1 MKPQQPRIDLVEH
14 LVDSTRVYDG
24 ALLKVRRDQVRLPD
38 GSSAVRE
45 YIEHPGAVAIVP
57 LLDNGEVVLE
67 RQYRYPLRREFIE
80 IPAGKFDGGETALQ
94 TGQRELREE
103 TGYSAR
109 SWTQLALTHPGIG
122 YSDERIEYYLARDL
136 QRGESRLDQGEFL
149 QVFSLP
155 FATAVQWV
163 LQGRI
168 TDTKTMIGLLLA
180 EKHLHGLLKAPSS
193 PASQDSAQDSAQG
206 WQP

>member
-1 MKPQQPRIDLVEH
+1 MSTSSTPGSPARWEH
-14 LVDSTRVYDG
+14 LSQSTLATTRVLD
-24 ALLKVRRDQVRLPD
+24 LRSVRLRHPQRAVERDFVVIASADWCNVIAVTPD
-38 GSSAVRE
+38 GKLVLVRQFRFG
-45 YIEHPGAVAIVP
+45 IE
-57 LLDNGEVVLE
+57 
-67 RQYRYPLRREFIE
+67 EFSLE
-80 IPAGKFDGGETALQ
+80 IPGGIIDPGETPVAAAV
-94 TGQRELREE
+94 RELREE

-109 SWTQLALTHPGIG
+109 SWTHLALTHPGIG

-136 QRGESRLDQGEFL
+136 QRGESRLDEGEFL

-180 EKHLHGLLKAPSS
+180 EKYLQGQWTVNP
-193 PASQDSAQDSAQG
+193 AQG
-206 WQP
+206 QQP

>member
-1 MKPQQPRIDLVEH
+1 MTQQHTKIDLVEH
-14 LVDSTRVYDG
+14 PVDSTRVYDG
-24 ALLKVRRDQVRLPD
+24 ALLKVRRDKVRLPD
-38 GSSAVRE
+38 GSNAVRE

-80 IPAGKFDGGETALQ
+80 IPAGKFDGAETALQ

-109 SWTQLALTHPGIG
+109 SWTHLALTHPGIG

-136 QRGESRLDQGEFL
+136 QRGESRLDEGEFL

-163 LQGRI
+163 LQGCI

-180 EKHLHGLLKAPSS
+180 EKYLQGQWTVNP
-193 PASQDSAQDSAQG
+193 AQG
-206 WQP
+206 QQP

>member
-1 MKPQQPRIDLVEH
+1 MTQQHTKIDLVEH
-14 LVDSTRVYDG
+14 FVDSTRVYDG
-24 ALLKVRRDQVRLPD
+24 ALLKVRRDQVLLPD
-38 GSSAVRE
+38 GSNAVRE

-80 IPAGKFDGGETALQ
+80 IPAGKFDGTETALQ

-103 TGYSAR
+103 TGYSAS
-109 SWTQLALTHPGIG
+109 SWTHLALTHPGIG

-136 QRGESRLDQGEFL
+136 QRGESRLDEGEFL
-149 QVFSLP
+149 QVFSVP

-180 EKHLHGLLKAPSS
+180 EKYLQGRWTVNP
-193 PASQDSAQDSAQG
+193 AQG
-206 WQP
+206 QQP